1 VNENKVKIAE
11 EMVRECFWG
20 DYHITPERIL
30 EKIETSNEEFK
41 IFLISKMIDN
51 ARHPSRFLRVLFRP
65 EDLQALLYRVSVL
78 PGSRREKRLRLVKA
92 NVLNAKENITEWSWI
107 K

>member
-1 VNENKVKIAE
+1 VNEDKIKIAE

-20 DYHITPERIL
+20 DYHTTPEWIL
-30 EKIETSNEEFK
+30 EKIEANDEKFK

-51 ARHPSRFLRVLFRP
+51 ARHPSKFLRILFKP

-78 PGSRREKRLRLVKA
+78 PGSRREKRLRLIRA
-92 NVLNAKENITEWSWI
+92 NVLDIKDNINEWLWI